1 MKACA
6 AGVLLAILALATVF
20 AVLPAEA
27 ANMINPQ
34 RPQVKLTTNEGV
46 IVIELYPEHAPK
58 TVKNFL
64 RYVHEGFYD
73 GTIFHRVEKNFAL
86 QGGGYDV
93 DLKEKQTW
101 MPVENEANN
110 GLHNAHYTVAM
121 ARTSD
126 PNSAT
131 SQFFINLADNPNLDY
146 QSDRQGEEGYAVF
159 GRVVQ
164 GEKVVDRIEK
174 IAIWKKGEF
183 PKLPVRLVVIEKA
196 REIGDEE

>member
-20 AVLPAEA
+20 AALPAEA